1 LGGANLALVGMVTP
15 NHGQSQVGERPSTLD
30 KDGPIVEPTTEVSTP
45 SVVPPE
51 VLESSHAPGEAY
63 PLEDVSTF

>member
-1 LGGANLALVGMVTP
+1 MALVRMVTP
-15 NHGQSQVGERPSTLD
+15 NLGQSQVGERPSILD
-30 KDGPIVEPTTEVSTP
+30 KDGPIIEPITEVSTS

-51 VLESSHAPGEAY
+51 VLESSHAPREAC